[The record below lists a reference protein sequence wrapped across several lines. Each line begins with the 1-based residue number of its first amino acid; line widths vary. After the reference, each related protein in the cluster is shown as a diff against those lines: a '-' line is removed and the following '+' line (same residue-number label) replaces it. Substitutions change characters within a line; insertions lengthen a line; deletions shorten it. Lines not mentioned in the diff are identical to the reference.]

1 MRRVVTMVLGG
12 VAMAGVVMAA
22 GAAEAQ
28 QRKIPVTPRVKAQM
42 TCQQQVSRQ
51 VPRIHEPG
59 AERRRSHLYRLC
71 MQKKGFRP

>member
-28 QRKIPVTPRVKAQM
+28 Q
-42 TCQQQVSRQ
+42 VSRQ
-51 VPRIHEPG
+51 VPRIHAPG